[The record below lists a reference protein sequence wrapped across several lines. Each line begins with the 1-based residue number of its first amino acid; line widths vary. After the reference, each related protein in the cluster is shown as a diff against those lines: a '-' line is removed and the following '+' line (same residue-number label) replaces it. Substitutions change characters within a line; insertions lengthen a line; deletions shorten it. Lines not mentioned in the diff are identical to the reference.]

1 MNEYSDFILC
11 YRKPHGLNW
20 DCELGYKS
28 VMEVDERTTELLKQ
42 NTNLTTTF
50 FPTRYYVPIAFRQ
63 MLISSALSPKVTMYN
78 KPSSSNGERGGP
90 IMSPGLATHPNLSQ
104 IPKPKNAYY

>member
-20 DCELGYKS
+20 DCEMGYKS
-28 VMEVDERTTELLKQ
+28 VVEVDERTTELLKHDKH
-42 NTNLTTTF
+42 LTTTF
-50 FPTRYYVPIAFRQ
+50 FPTRYYVPVVFRQ
-63 MLISSALSPKVTMYN
+63 MIISSALSPKITMYN

-90 IMSPGLATHPNLSQ
+90 IMSPRSVMHQDSGQ
-104 IPKPKNAYY
+104 IPRPKNAYY